1 MAKRLTQPNPLPS
14 IHDGLKKHQIADLA
28 EQSVDNVLEEGNV
41 FQIAEAIA
49 VMDEFVKQVRKDERF
64 ISFLRD
70 ELAKHHGFYRTA
82 SGAKIEMCEAGV
94 EYDYSND
101 GAWRMLDEEIKILL
115 EQKKALEEQLRQMG
129 PGRIAVDPETGEVRE
144 GPLKTSKSTYRIT
157 LAK

>member
-1 MAKRLTQPNPLPS
+1 MANHLTQPSPLTS
-14 IHDGLKKHQIADLA
+14 VRDGLNKHQIADLA

-49 VMDEFVKQVRKDERF
+49 VMEEFVKQVRKDERF
-64 ISFLRD
+64 INFLRD
-70 ELAKHHGFYRTA
+70 ELAKHHGSYCTD

-94 EYDYSND
+94 QYDYSTD
-101 GAWRMLDEEIKILL
+101 GAWSLLDEEIKILL
-115 EQKKALEEQLRQMG
+115 EQKKALEEQLRLIG

-144 GPLKTSKSTYRIT
+144 GPGKTSKSTYRIT